1 MEDQDKSVGSKIT
14 AKRVAAKVVSKHGAK
29 VVARVATKQAAK
41 QVARAAASPYL
52 LAADGVEI
60 ATEKVACS
68 CGASKSTAKTVSKGA
83 GLAASAG
90 IGAAIGGPFGAA
102 AGAAVWGVGE
112 VLEATG
118 ATDAI
123 GDAVGGLGDKV
134 LGLFGSTAK
143 TRRRR
148 R

>member
-1 MEDQDKSVGSKIT
+1 MEDQDKSLGSKIT
-14 AKRVAAKVVSKHGAK
+14 AKRVATKVVSKHGAK
-29 VVARVATKQAAK
+29 VVARVATKQVAK

-52 LAADGVEI
+52 LAADGIEI
-60 ATEKVACS
+60 AKEKVASS

-90 IGAAIGGPFGAA
+90 IGAAIGGPVGAA

-118 ATDAI
+118 ATEAI
-123 GDAVGGLGDKV
+123 GDVVGSLGSKV
-134 LGLFGSTAK
+134 AGLFGSK
-143 TRRRR
+143 TESRRRR